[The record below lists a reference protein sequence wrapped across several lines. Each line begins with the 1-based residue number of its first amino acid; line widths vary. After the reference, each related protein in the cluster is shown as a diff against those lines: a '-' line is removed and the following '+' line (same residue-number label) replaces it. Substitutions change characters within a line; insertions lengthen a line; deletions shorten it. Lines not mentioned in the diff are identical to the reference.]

1 MSYSVDDKVKF
12 NQAKNTPFSFGYR
25 WGVKAYRAYPTADK
39 EGKKRILAEIDDYS
53 KQAKKKTPSGECA
66 KGFMCAVRDCANE
79 RKSKGRR

>member
-12 NQAKNTPFSFGYR
+12 NQAKKTPFSFGYR

-39 EGKKRILAEIDDYS
+39 EERKRILAEIDDYS
-53 KQAKKKTPSGECA
+53 KQAKKKSPSGECA